1 MSEHSKAECIF
12 CQIVAKKVPC
22 SKLYEDERS
31 LAFADINP
39 LADGHT
45 LVIPKKHTVNLLEI
59 TPGDLA
65 AVHQASQKVANLIM
79 KSLKPDGI
87 TVLQL
92 NGAGANQIVM
102 HYHVHL
108 IPRNRPQDKL
118 GILEWEA
125 KPGNMKT
132 IERVAKK
139 IVEAM

>member
-1 MSEHSKAECIF
+1 MSEECIF

-22 SKLYEDERS
+22 FKVYEDERS

-39 LADGHT
+39 LADGHV
-45 LVIPKKHTVNLLEI
+45 LVIPKNHSTNLMEI

-65 AVHQASQKVANLIM
+65 AVHQASQKVAHAIM
-79 KSLKPDGI
+79 RSLKPGGL

-92 NGAGANQIVM
+92 NGLGANQVVM

-118 GILEWEA
+118 KILEWEA
-125 KPGNMKT
+125 KPGNMKH
-132 IERVAKK
+132 IEKVTAK
-139 IVEAM
+139 ILAAL